1 MLVIGDRDIVRP
13 EHAIARFRLLRDS
26 QLAILPGTDHESL
39 MTRAEWLVPMIIAF
53 LDVSTP
59 TSGSIV
65 TGCMRLPSREIRM
78 TEGTFM
84 LHHKTGVIYGAG
96 GAIGGVVARAFA
108 RHGASVFLAGR
119 TLAKVDA
126 VAKDI
131 SAAGL
136 LAEAAQVDALN
147 EEAETSC

>member
-1 MLVIGDRDIVRP
+1 
-13 EHAIARFRLLRDS
+13 
-26 QLAILPGTDHESL
+26 
-39 MTRAEWLVPMIIAF
+39 
-53 LDVSTP
+53 
-59 TSGSIV
+59 
-65 TGCMRLPSREIRM
+65 M

-84 LHHKTGVIYGAG
+84 LQHRTAVIYGAG
-96 GAIGGVVARAFA
+96 GASGGAVARAFA

-119 TLAKVDA
+119 MLAKVDA

>member
-1 MLVIGDRDIVRP
+1 
-13 EHAIARFRLLRDS
+13 
-26 QLAILPGTDHESL
+26 
-39 MTRAEWLVPMIIAF
+39 
-53 LDVSTP
+53 
-59 TSGSIV
+59 
-65 TGCMRLPSREIRM
+65 M

-84 LHHKTGVIYGAG
+84 LHHKTAVNYGAG
-96 GAIGGVVARAFA
+96 GAIGDAVARAFA

-126 VAKDI
+126 VAKDF

-136 LAEAAQVDALN
+136 SAEAAQVDALN

>member
-1 MLVIGDRDIVRP
+1 
-13 EHAIARFRLLRDS
+13 
-26 QLAILPGTDHESL
+26 
-39 MTRAEWLVPMIIAF
+39 
-53 LDVSTP
+53 
-59 TSGSIV
+59 
-65 TGCMRLPSREIRM
+65 M

-84 LHHKTGVIYGAG
+84 LHHKTAVIYGAG
-96 GAIGGVVARAFA
+96 GAVARSFA
-108 RHGASVFLAGR
+108 RMETSVFLAGR
-119 TLAKVDA
+119 TLTKVDA

>member
-1 MLVIGDRDIVRP
+1 
-13 EHAIARFRLLRDS
+13 
-26 QLAILPGTDHESL
+26 
-39 MTRAEWLVPMIIAF
+39 MTRGEWLVPMIIAF

-65 TGCMRLPSREIRM
+65 TRCMRLPSREIRM

-84 LHHKTGVIYGAG
+84 LRHKTAVIYGAG
-96 GAIGGVVARAFA
+96 GAVARAFA
-108 RHGASVFLAGR
+108 RHGAGVFLAGR
-119 TLAKVDA
+119 ALAKVDA
-126 VAKDI
+126 VAKNL